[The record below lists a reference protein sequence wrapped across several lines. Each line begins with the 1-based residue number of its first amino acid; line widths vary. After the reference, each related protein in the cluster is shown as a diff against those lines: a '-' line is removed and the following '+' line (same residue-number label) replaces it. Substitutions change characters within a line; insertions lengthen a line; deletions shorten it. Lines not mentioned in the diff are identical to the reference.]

1 MLLAVCIIMSASLL
15 TLYSAANGSMTPW
28 AFNQGLRFGFLFVVM
43 LLVSFVPVSIWRDY
57 SLPFYGVT
65 LGLLLIVELFGKIG
79 MGAQRW
85 IDLGIIRLQPSEF
98 MKIAIVLSLASYFDR
113 VPPGF
118 IRRPMTLLPPVV
130 MIGLPVV
137 LVLLQPDLGTA
148 MMIALAGTAILF
160 LAGIPLRWFVGGGLA
175 FACALPLVVN
185 NLLHDYQ
192 RHRVLIFLDPESDP
206 LGTGYHIA
214 QSKIAIGSS
223 GIWGKGF
230 MQGTQSHLAYLP
242 EPHTDFILA
251 TMMEEWGL
259 VGGVVILLAYAWIIR
274 WASGVAM
281 RSTDRFVKVAAIG
294 LSFTISLYV
303 GINMAMVLGLAPVV
317 GIPLPLLSYGGSAM
331 MTVLILLG
339 ILMSFDRAERKNGAS
354 ATLGLS
360 SLRYS

>member
-1 MLLAVCIIMSASLL
+1 MLLAVCLIMSASLL

-43 LLVSFVPVSIWRDY
+43 LLVSFVPVPVWRDC

-118 IRRPMTLLPPVV
+118 IRRPVTLLPPVL

-160 LAGIPLRWFVGGGLA
+160 LAGIALRWSVGGGLA
-175 FACALPLVVN
+175 FACALPVVVN

-281 RSTDRFVKVAAIG
+281 RSTDRFVELAAIG
-294 LSFTISLYV
+294 LCFTISLYV

-317 GIPLPLLSYGGSAM
+317 GIPLPFLSYGGSAM

-339 ILMSFDRAERKNGAS
+339 ILMSFDRAERKSGGSLNFN
-354 ATLGLS
+354 LS
-360 SLRYS
+360 LPR